1 MTYSTSATRWNHGIQ
16 ERREGCAEGKAAPGA
31 GLEGAPIESVKKKYR
46 ITVLWNKVGV
56 FLGKIVVH

>member
-1 MTYSTSATRWNHGIQ
+1 MHVICGSEAAKRLGSLGR
-16 ERREGCAEGKAAPGA
+16 GCAEGKAAPGA
-31 GLEGAPIESVKKKYR
+31 GLEGAPIESFKKKYR

>member
-1 MTYSTSATRWNHGIQ
+1 MHVICGSAAKRLGSLG
-16 ERREGCAEGKAAPGA
+16 RGCAEGKAAPGA
-31 GLEGAPIESVKKKYR
+31 GLEGAPIESFKKYR